1 MIHAAFSRHPGIVQ
15 HFFSHLAGA
24 RCPRELGVSRRS
36 DRVPVHRYLAV
47 SRRLRSAAIH
57 YDRENPTVLHAQAV
71 PDTATYCCY
80 VRDSKGVFMTAH
92 ALLDPRTAGH
102 PVRETVPAYCGV
114 PVMDAGGEV
123 LGTLCHYDL
132 VPQDPEQVNIELII
146 QVASALAQGGQ
157 IPPFPIAK
165 PG

>member
-1 MIHAAFSRHPGIVQ
+1 
-15 HFFSHLAGA
+15 
-24 RCPRELGVSRRS
+24 
-36 DRVPVHRYLAV
+36 
-47 SRRLRSAAIH
+47 
-57 YDRENPTVLHAQAV
+57 
-71 PDTATYCCY
+71 
-80 VRDSKGVFMTAH
+80 
-92 ALLDPRTAGH
+92 
-102 PVRETVPAYCGV
+102 
-114 PVMDAGGEV
+114 MDAGGEV